1 LDKVLERWLKE
12 KENIFSIE
20 LVTAIRENKISIIL
34 SHQLGMLSKEDQIRL
49 LPRAIEAASLQNE
62 IDYLTQLKRKQ

>member
-34 SHQLGMLSKEDQIRL
+34 SHQLGMLSKRDQIRL
-49 LPRAIEAASLQNE
+49 LPRAIEATKLEKE
-62 IDYLTQLKRKQ
+62 IDYLINLKRNQ